1 MAVFQQ
7 GASHVQHS
15 KKISPTTPHAISLY
29 AEQMIRRRL
38 DYKLSYSFLNN
49 SNWDTD
55 ITQSLGLPDELE
67 EHPDKQ
73 HIARKLLTAWHQQIQ
88 HLHSDNLDYT
98 QAYCN
103 IDFVARRLG
112 LSEAEQAMLRF
123 ALHMNRE
130 NALRDTARLFH
141 AHFTTV
147 CRFIAD
153 IRGVSRHRFA
163 PFANSQRWLNT
174 LAQECS
180 LKQQNGGWHSISF
193 C

>member
-1 MAVFQQ
+1 
-7 GASHVQHS
+7 
-15 KKISPTTPHAISLY
+15 
-29 AEQMIRRRL
+29 MIRRQL

-73 HIARKLLTAWHQQIQ
+73 HIARKLLTAWRQQIQ

-130 NALRDTARLFH
+130 NALRHHPPISRPFHHRVPLYCRHQRSQPPPLRPVCQQPKMARRTCPRMQPETPKT
-141 AHFTTV
+141 FTI
-147 CRFIAD
+147 RPFIFP
-153 IRGVSRHRFA
+153 VSGCLMPKA
-163 PFANSQRWLNT
+163 A
-174 LAQECS
+174 
-180 LKQQNGGWHSISF
+180 
-193 C
+193 

>member
-1 MAVFQQ
+1 
-7 GASHVQHS
+7 
-15 KKISPTTPHAISLY
+15 
-29 AEQMIRRRL
+29 MIRRRL

-73 HIARKLLTAWHQQIQ
+73 HI
-88 HLHSDNLDYT
+88 
-98 QAYCN
+98 
-103 IDFVARRLG
+103 ARRLG

-153 IRGVSRHRFA
+153 ISGVSRHRFA
-163 PFANSQRWLNT
+163 PFANSQRWLNA

-180 LKQQNGGWHSISF
+180 LKQQNGGRHSISF